1 LLKLKKDQKFIWGD
15 EQQKDFDEIKQYMKE
30 PPVLVPP
37 QLNKPFKL
45 YVAAVPKPLDRPL
58 FKNLKERSG

>member
-1 LLKLKKDQKFIWGD
+1 
-15 EQQKDFDEIKQYMKE
+15 MKE

-45 YVAAVPKPLDRPL
+45 YVAADTQTIGRPL
-58 FKNLKERSG
+58 YKNLKGRNE